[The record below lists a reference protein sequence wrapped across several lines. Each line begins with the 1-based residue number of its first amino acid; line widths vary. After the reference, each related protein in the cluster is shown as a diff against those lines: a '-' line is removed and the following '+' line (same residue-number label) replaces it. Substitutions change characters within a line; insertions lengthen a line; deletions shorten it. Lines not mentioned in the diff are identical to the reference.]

1 MRVRA
6 RDIPLILLLLSVGC
20 KTSQESRELDLVYA
34 TVTLP
39 QGFKPEWE
47 PGDTP
52 RGRLVSRDGKIVI
65 SFDLGF
71 YAGAY
76 AHPKEKGQVW
86 FRKGV
91 VDAIPYQASLDRWTS
106 KTGALEKT
114 LYITFPDLGPANFW
128 SEVETPT
135 DIDRITKIILELS
148 PRKPRKTE
156 RKA

>member
-6 RDIPLILLLLSVGC
+6 RYIPLILLLLSVGC

-76 AHPKEKGQVW
+76 AHQK
-86 FRKGV
+86 RR
-91 VDAIPYQASLDRWTS
+91 DRF
-106 KTGALEKT
+106 G
-114 LYITFPDLGPANFW
+114 
-128 SEVETPT
+128 SERGSSMPSHIRLRWIRGLRRLV
-135 DIDRITKIILELS
+135 R
-148 PRKPRKTE
+148 
-156 RKA
+156 